1 MMKYSHII
9 YVEDDPIDIWN
20 MERICIRHK
29 ELELVIVNS
38 FQEMVHHFAD
48 HKKQLIITDQFLRGQ
63 HFTDCIDLFQD
74 RDYVVLSNV
83 ELINDFSGQKPL
95 EVLLKPLEKDMLY
108 GLIYGEEQ
116 MTTQQ
121 SFHFMESDWSLD
133 IKKEVAGLIQ
143 NELLAFLSEAQSL
156 ISTKDYEG
164 LHFRVHKLTSK
175 FSFLAMPEAFDLS
188 QEIGGELREGRL
200 TDRSI
205 CKLLSYAQT
214 ALSLLT
220 AKTKSYESHNN

>member
-1 MMKYSHII
+1 MAKQIFLSLLLIF
-9 YVEDDPIDIWN
+9 
-20 MERICIRHK
+20 
-29 ELELVIVNS
+29 S
-38 FQEMVHHFAD
+38 FFNFKNLNAIENKILFKVD
-48 HKKQLIITDQFLRGQ
+48 NYIIT
-63 HFTDCIDLFQD
+63 
-74 RDYVVLSNV
+74 
-83 ELINDFSGQKPL
+83 
-95 EVLLKPLEKDMLY
+95 
-108 GLIYGEEQ
+108 
-116 MTTQQ
+116 
-121 SFHFMESDWSLD
+121 SLD